1 MAAHGSSSDQPSANA
16 AAPPRVAAAQFVSE
30 PGTVEA
36 NLDRAVAAVTEAA
49 DRGARLVVLPECCLS
64 GYDLDWFR
72 AGAPGGGE
80 ALAGEC
86 LQALAEISR
95 ARGIALV
102 VNDLE
107 RAGATLYSTS
117 VVIDGDSERARH
129 RKSHVTEAEEAAGL
143 AAGTAVAT
151 PVALPGLGLAVG
163 PLICFEHGFPEIALR
178 LALDGAGLLA
188 MSSAIRRGSE
198 HLRDLRIRA
207 RAQDNGCYA
216 VAANAV
222 GRGFCGTSVVADPH
236 GEVVA
241 SASAVDAEVIV
252 ADIDPGLVDVARRA
266 EPVLRRRRPDLYG
279 PRAERM
285 QQ

>member
-1 MAAHGSSSDQPSANA
+1 VTVPAVPQ
-16 AAPPRVAAAQFVSE
+16 RVAAAQFATE
-30 PGTVEA
+30 PGTVDA
-36 NLDRAVAAVTEAA
+36 NLERAVAAVTEAA
-49 DRGARLVVLPECCLS
+49 GRGARLVVLPECCLS

-80 ALAGEC
+80 VLAGEG
-86 LQALAEISR
+86 LLALAEISR

-102 VNDLE
+102 INDLE

-117 VVIDGDSERARH
+117 VVIDGGSERARH
-129 RKSHVTEAEEAAGL
+129 RKSHLTEAEEAAGL

-151 PVALPGLGLAVG
+151 PVALPGFGLAVG
-163 PLICFEHGFPEIALR
+163 PLICFEHGFPEISLH
-178 LALDGAGLLA
+178 LALEGAGLLA
-188 MSSAIRRGSE
+188 MSSAIRRGFE
-198 HLRDLRIRA
+198 HLRNLRIRA

-222 GRGFCGTSVVADPH
+222 GRGFCGTSVIVDPH
-236 GEVVA
+236 GDVVA
-241 SASAVDAEVIV
+241 AASTTDAEVIV
-252 ADIDPGLVDVARRA
+252 SDVDPGVVRAARHA

-279 PRAERM
+279 QRTEPM